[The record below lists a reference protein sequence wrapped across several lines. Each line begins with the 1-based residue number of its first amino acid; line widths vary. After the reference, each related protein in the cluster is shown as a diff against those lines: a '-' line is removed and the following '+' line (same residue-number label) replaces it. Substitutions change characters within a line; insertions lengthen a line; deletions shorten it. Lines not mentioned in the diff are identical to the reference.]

1 YPTAIEDFIKM
12 DSFELR
18 EPLSTRTLSTR
29 EQIII
34 LEASKLHGCRF
45 PPWVAS
51 PEASEFE
58 LGEAQSL
65 FVDNWNICVSDHAR
79 DNAEFRLSETQLALF
94 DGWRRPDE
102 LLPPPSRHEPT
113 TNSVKSS
120 PTDDNEKA
128 DLVQDVTSD
137 CSVVASLCACVAR
150 AERGH
155 PSMLSFIFHPYDKD
169 LQQPLR
175 SRNGK
180 YIFRLYFNGCWRKV
194 VIDDRLPASAQS
206 RTLYVVDRNNPSL
219 LWPALVEKAYLKV
232 RGGYDFPGSNSG
244 SDLWVLTGWIPE
256 QIFLH
261 SEQTEREALWRR
273 ILKSFDYGDVLITLG
288 TGKLTEFEQKNTAL
302 ASEHDYA
309 VIGLQENRGKRLF
322 LLKNPWSEGNK
333 GPDGD
338 GNGDHGGS
346 KQQGATP
353 EAVSSRQLKGEP
365 PTVDSGTFWMN
376 VNDVFQHFETLYLN
390 WNPGLFSHRQDVH
403 FSWDV
408 SRNNGLWAS
417 FRNNPQY
424 QIHSKAAGTVW
435 LVLSRHLKSP
445 SEDRSN
451 ADKGSVGATAIDT
464 GFISLYLF
472 RKALGRVIL
481 TDGFAVRGPYVDS
494 PNTLVKIDLPGGIAY
509 TVVVSEQQLHRSS
522 HSFTLSAFS
531 LRPLSITEARNKY
544 RNLIVK
550 DGAWTAATAG
560 GNASSLSYSR
570 NPQFT
575 LHLPQSSHVSLL
587 LELHAEEFPVHVKLM
602 WSNGKTIRFVATRDI
617 AGDSG
622 EYRKGHAF
630 AEVFD
635 VPAGRYTII
644 CSTFERGQLGSFTL
658 EIGTMSTC
666 AVERTYATP
675 AGQFVFRPSTA
686 FFAGEND
693 RLWAPLRCFR
703 LSRISIVAQSH
714 GGRVG
719 SSGLPLKLS
728 VEKGQGLV
736 KRVLAISGN
745 DEFSNGH
752 YGVEINDVDVE
763 PSMCTQAGVWIVL
776 ERAGPLDLHDR
787 EGIDVE
793 LYSDA
798 NVEIGSWN

>member
-1 YPTAIEDFIKM
+1 M

-18 EPLSTRTLSTR
+18 EPLSTRIPSTR

-65 FVDNWNICVSDHAR
+65 FV

-128 DLVQDVTSD
+128 DLVQD
-137 CSVVASLCACVAR
+137 
-150 AERGH
+150 
-155 PSMLSFIFHPYDKD
+155 MLSFIFHPYDKD

-232 RGGYDFPGSNSG
+232 RGG
-244 SDLWVLTGWIPE
+244 
-256 QIFLH
+256 
-261 SEQTEREALWRR
+261 EQTEREALWRR

-309 VIGLQENRGKRLF
+309 VIGLQENSGKRLF

-346 KQQGATP
+346 KQHGATP

-365 PTVDSGTFWMN
+365 PTVDPGTFWMN

-602 WSNGKTIRFVATRDI
+602 WSNGKTMRFVATRDI

-728 VEKGQGLV
+728 VEKGQGLM